1 MGRRSER
8 PGSDGRTAL
17 PSSAPFRIKEERLD
31 LLTMSKRGID
41 VAGFG
46 DDQERERERE
56 RLRVA
61 KACDRCKR
69 KKTKCDGL
77 NPCWACERSKLAC
90 MYSSSAM
97 NNSSHMSSP
106 VVTGASAGNGVSMS
120 SPHAHAPVNYAV
132 HPQPQPQGV
141 TNSNGQLI
149 EKLVDRIRV
158 LEGMLEK
165 KNNNNNASSSPAETG
180 VATPASDDAFW
191 ETLNFEAHPKPI
203 VCRHNYSRRYLM
215 YVTNVLGR
223 QLWDRLS
230 PENQSQISSIP
241 RIQGY
246 GWNMSGVHYL
256 KHSSVPPA
264 RVSLEPELE
273 QYLLDY
279 FLDHV
284 NPLMAIIHKPVFI
297 KQFHAYKNTKDKSE
311 CRLFMAIFYVACAL
325 AMRFSEIAGVR
336 QYPRGLEEEVFMD
349 GYQAL
354 QSFAFQW
361 ESFEI
366 VQGLLL
372 VALYLRTCHRQAS
385 TWAALGQAFRLAY
398 ALGLMRTGL
407 YRRRTGYE
415 LQKAERIFWCCYTMD
430 RLCTIDTGRSRYFKD
445 IEISHEQPTEYVDDG
460 WLTPAAF
467 GLIRL
472 SIIISRF
479 PIDMGIDHWLMKAG
493 LAESIT
499 NDLNALDEYMDHEFG
514 LGSSADTTLAPTHPK
529 AAGSMDP
536 ETVCQYRLI
545 FYEVF
550 SFMYQIPLFG
560 MLELERKDLNT
571 SLQDKE
577 GILGTSKAIANCVD
591 TLSQK
596 HGGRINSP
604 WWSIMLSTYTASMMM
619 LVLLNSGTF
628 DKREVIPWLTKTKN
642 IIDILADDGRYAMG
656 KECQWALCSINHLL
670 CMKLQEGHDMVKSLG
685 IDHGDPE
692 VNMRHFA
699 SLGLFQL
706 QTQVNPNNGDTNS
719 TDISDTKEEHQH
731 DQSPTPRL
739 FTVQKPQYGSHR
751 ATNGND
757 NTTARYQPQQSFDD
771 PGLAS
776 SVGWFDGWT
785 FDIESSVASYLDNWN

>member
-1 MGRRSER
+1 
-8 PGSDGRTAL
+8 
-17 PSSAPFRIKEERLD
+17 
-31 LLTMSKRGID
+31 MSKRSVD

-97 NNSSHMSSP
+97 NNTSHMSSP
-106 VVTGASAGNGVSMS
+106 VVSAGSAGNGMAMTP
-120 SPHAHAPVNYAV
+120 PHVPVASYGGV
-132 HPQPQPQGV
+132 QSHQHPQSQLGFA
-141 TNSNGQLI
+141 NANGQLV
-149 EKLVDRIRV
+149 EKLFGRIRV
-158 LEGMLEK
+158 LEGMLEEK
-165 KNNNNNASSSPAETG
+165 NKNNDASSSSSVPANDET
-180 VATPASDDAFW
+180 FW
-191 ETLNFEAHPKPI
+191 ETLNFESHPKPI

-273 QYLLDY
+273 QYLMDY

-284 NPLMAIIHKPVFI
+284 NPLLAIIHKPVFI
-297 KQFHAYKNTKDKSE
+297 KQFHAYRNTKDKSE

-372 VALYLRTCHRQAS
+372 VSLYLRTCHRQAS

-415 LQKAERIFWCCYTMD
+415 LQKARRIFWCCYTMD
-430 RLCTIDTGRSRYFKD
+430 RLCTIDTGRSSYFKD
-445 IEISHEQPTEYVDDG
+445 HEISHEEPKEYVDDG

-472 SIIISRF
+472 ATIISRF
-479 PIDMGIDHWLMKAG
+479 PPDMGVDHWRMKAG
-493 LAESIT
+493 LAESIAS
-499 NDLNALDEYMDHEFG
+499 DLHSLDEYMDREFG

-545 FYEVF
+545 FYEVS

-560 MLELERKDLNT
+560 MLELERKDVNT

-577 GILGTSKAIANCVD
+577 AILGTSKAIANCVD
-591 TLSQK
+591 TLAQK
-596 HGGRINSP
+596 HNGRINSP
-604 WWSIMLSTYTASMMM
+604 WWTIMLSTYTASMMM

-628 DKREVIPWLTKTKN
+628 DKREVIPWLTKARN
-642 IIDILADDGRYAMG
+642 VIDILAEDGRYAMG
-656 KECQWALCSINHLL
+656 KECQWALRSINHLL

-706 QTQVNPNNGDTNS
+706 QSQSKSHNGGDTNS
-719 TDISDTKEEHQH
+719 TDISDTKEEHQS
-731 DQSPTPRL
+731 DGSPTPRL
-739 FTVQKPQYGSHR
+739 FNVQRPQYGGHI

-757 NTTARYQPQQSFDD
+757 NSTTPAYQPQQALDD